1 MTEYEMVGKVINAL
15 PEHYKNTA
23 EDGWQQLNSPEKKL
37 KMALV
42 GAFSVGKSSLLNA
55 LLGDRWLYT
64 AQEEATAL
72 PTLIQYA
79 EEQEISLIN
88 IDNSSTEI
96 DFERFSQV
104 TVNAPHDAQY
114 VMLNLPQN

>member
-1 MTEYEMVGKVINAL
+1 MKMTEYEIVRNVIDAL
-15 PEHYKNTA
+15 PEQYKNTV
-23 EDGWQQLNSPEKKL
+23 EDVWQQLNPQEKKL

-79 EEQEISLIN
+79 E
-88 IDNSSTEI
+88 
-96 DFERFSQV
+96 
-104 TVNAPHDAQY
+104 
-114 VMLNLPQN
+114 